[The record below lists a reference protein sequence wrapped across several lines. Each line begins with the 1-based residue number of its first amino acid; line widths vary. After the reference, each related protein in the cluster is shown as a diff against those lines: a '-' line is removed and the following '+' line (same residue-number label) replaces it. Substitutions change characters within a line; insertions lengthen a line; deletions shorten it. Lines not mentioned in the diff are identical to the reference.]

1 MSSRPVQGSMRQVL
15 EGFYQKL
22 INDEELLRLLYY
34 YPEDETRPSP
44 LSKELPDIIGSDIY
58 WDVVDERILDV
69 EKDSDLKDKPLCRIY
84 ITPERRRSVFG
95 NYLQAKQGVE
105 VAVFVHED
113 YSTDKRIEWISDR
126 VFEILSMARIN
137 GAFGMIEYVKGDPW
151 VAPVQYQQ
159 YKHVFEYYG
168 EKNRTYRN

>member
-1 MSSRPVQGSMRQVL
+1 MPAQGSMRQVL
-15 EGFYQKL
+15 NGFYQKL
-22 INDEELLRLLYY
+22 IADEQLLRLLYY
-34 YPEDETRPSP
+34 YPEDANNPSP
-44 LSKELPDIIGSDIY
+44 LSEDLPNIVGSENY
-58 WDVVDERILDV
+58 WDIVDERILKV

-105 VAVFVHED
+105 VAIFVHED
-113 YSTDKRIEWISDR
+113 YNKDHRIEWIGDR
-126 VFEILSMARIN
+126 VFEILSLSRIE